1 MQANHLEPDESQR
14 AWIQSGEDDGPIVAL
29 NLNRYRDRAAY
40 PAGTPDADVSGRD
53 AYARYGI
60 VAFQA
65 IVHVGGKIVWV
76 ANVND
81 LAIGCDHDRYDEV
94 VAVWYPKRSSLGEL
108 TNYPGY
114 DEAFEL
120 HRRAGIEHASLI
132 LCKAGPEPE
141 LRAPF

>member
-1 MQANHLEPDESQR
+1 MDATHPEPSEAQR
-14 AWIQSGEDDGPIVAL
+14 AMILGGAADGPIVAL

-40 PAGTPDADVSGRD
+40 PAGTPDADVSGRE

-60 VAFQA
+60 VAWQA
-65 IVHVGGKIVWV
+65 ITAVGGHIVWAAPV
-76 ANVND
+76 EG

-108 TNYPGY
+108 SGFPGY

-120 HRRAGIEHASLI
+120 HRRAGIEQAALI
-132 LCKAGPEPE
+132 LCSAGPEPV
-141 LRAPF
+141 LASPF